1 MDEDESNDEDESDDD
16 YEDEDIEEEV
26 SDSEE
31 VNSGAAAVAAPHHD
45 PEPLA
50 TQVGSAGHEELLGV
64 AIEKNF
70 PGYGRFYGRVVESLP
85 GGKYRV
91 VFTDREEKKM
101 AETQVQRLRD
111 GSAEATEAVAD
122 IAVVRAGQPTAEAE
136 DDEAE
141 AAARSERQYTI
152 KELLGVL
159 RSLSGGEA
167 AIESL
172 IEADEDEQLMC
183 QFSSSGEICKEPVH
197 IKASLYVN
205 GRPGDRVRHY
215 EQSFIAEWLWTKEMA
230 KGPTCSDRW
239 LPQRFMACRVWAFR
253 LPA

>member
-1 MDEDESNDEDESDDD
+1 
-16 YEDEDIEEEV
+16 
-26 SDSEE
+26 
-31 VNSGAAAVAAPHHD
+31 
-45 PEPLA
+45 
-50 TQVGSAGHEELLGV
+50 
-64 AIEKNF
+64 
-70 PGYGRFYGRVVESLP
+70 
-85 GGKYRV
+85 
-91 VFTDREEKKM
+91 
-101 AETQVQRLRD
+101 
-111 GSAEATEAVAD
+111 
-122 IAVVRAGQPTAEAE
+122 
-136 DDEAE
+136 
-141 AAARSERQYTI
+141 
-152 KELLGVL
+152 VL
-159 RSLSGGEA
+159 HSLSGGEA